1 NHYACKEF
9 PFAKSMFQNIE
20 VAEFFEQRRLA
31 SLIQF
36 DSEFSEFPQSVIAG
50 AASKR
55 RQKLAKDDSDLRRQ
69 MGVAE
74 AARFLRITKS
84 DLYTLMDHRLCHT
97 LKEEELERHF
107 LFDVAEVN
115 TINALL

>member
-1 NHYACKEF
+1 PNRVVHVHMQQAFALLTDEIFREKWSNHYACKEF

-74 AARFLRITKS
+74 AARF
-84 DLYTLMDHRLCHT
+84 
-97 LKEEELERHF
+97 
-107 LFDVAEVN
+107 
-115 TINALL
+115 